1 MDKSLK
7 SFLIYRFCWLSSLL
21 NNPGRENDM
30 MSGPLSSP
38 RHSHFEG
45 GHLIILL
52 WPVGVQAKG
61 RGACLISNQKL
72 RVITLSGEG
81 MSKVEIGWKLGLL
94 CQIFSLPVNAEEKFL
109 KKIKIA
115 VPVNTW
121 IRKQNSFIADV
132 EKVWVVWIEDL
143 TSYNIPLIQYK
154 ALTLFHAVKAR
165 RGEKLREKSL
175 KAAEVGLWS
184 LRKEAVSMTSKCNVQ
199 QQMLLMQ
206 KI

>member
-7 SFLIYRFCWLSSLL
+7 SFLIYRFCFHLYIPCRFLSLL
-21 NNPGRENDM
+21 NNLGRENDM

-38 RHSHFEG
+38 RHSHFES

-61 RGACLISNQKL
+61 RGACLILNQKL
-72 RVITLSGEG
+72 GVITLSGEG

-121 IRKQNSFIADV
+121 IRKQNSFIAVV

-143 TSYNIPLIQYK
+143 SSYNIPLIQCK
-154 ALTLFHAVKAR
+154 ALTLFHAMKAR
-165 RGEKLREKSL
+165 RGEEASREKFEGS
-175 KAAEVGLWS
+175 
-184 LRKEAVSMTSKCNVQ
+184 R
-199 QQMLLMQ
+199 
-206 KI
+206 I